1 MLSIHDPAGREPSQL
16 SGQDCGL
23 GLWLD
28 LCEPDAGELRRAA
41 ELTGVDERLIE
52 HALDLHE
59 CPRIE
64 VDDEA
69 TLLILRAP
77 FLETRHGDLRHSTL
91 PVGVVLAPGALI
103 TICRQADAPLA
114 EILRRVRQRNT
125 QASPLRPEQLI
136 CALTKGV
143 AQLFMHYLKDISAR
157 IQEVEQDLA
166 RSRSNDD
173 LMVLLA
179 LQKSVTYFHS
189 ALKTNDFIIDRLV
202 RKGLTVGASARLA
215 FTEDEADVLDDALTD
230 TRQGIYMSKIF
241 NEVLNSIS
249 GVYSSIIS
257 NSVNQIMKVLTS
269 FTVVLMVPTLVTS
282 MYGMNISL
290 PLQGHPSA
298 FALVAAGTALLTT
311 AIIVLLKRSK
321 ML

>member
-1 MLSIHDPAGREPSQL
+1 MLHIHESPVHHAHQDAELPGFRPS
-16 SGQDCGL
+16 CPV
-23 GLWLD
+23 WID
-28 LCEPDAGELRRAA
+28 LTEPDPGELRRAA
-41 ELTGVDERLIE
+41 ELAGVDMGLME

-69 TLLILRAP
+69 TLLIIRAP

-91 PVGVVLAPGALI
+91 PMGVLLTGKAIV
-103 TICRQADAPLA
+103 TVCRQEDAALSD
-114 EILRRVRQRNT
+114 ILRRFRARGGDF
-125 QASPLRPEQLI
+125 RPEQLI
-136 CALTKGV
+136 CALIKGV
-143 AQLFMHYLKDISAR
+143 AQLFMRYLKDISAR

-166 RSRSNDD
+166 RSRSNDG
-173 LMVLLA
+173 LMVLLS

-202 RKGLTVGASARLA
+202 RKGLSVGACGRLC

-269 FTVVLMVPTLVTS
+269 LTVVLMIPTLVTS
-282 MYGMNISL
+282 MYGMNITL
-290 PLQGHPSA
+290 PLQDHPAA
-298 FALVAAGTALLTT
+298 FGLVASGTAVLTT